1 VSLVING
8 FSAQGSTLVTYPRS
22 PRLAASI
29 RISIRVVS
37 FAIERLKLLT
47 RRKFLYTG
55 AITGAS
61 FAALGADGF
70 VQSKHI
76 EIKKIEISLARLPEA
91 FDGFTIA
98 QLSDFHYEDHFS
110 VFPIRESV
118 QIVNSLNPDLIVLT
132 GDFITVPIVDTHSR
146 NARKAAKSAAPC
158 AAILR
163 DLKAPMGK
171 FAILG
176 NHDANADPPRVIG
189 ALREHGIPVL
199 VNRSVPVE
207 RGSARIW
214 LAGIDDALDGR
225 PDLGAAIE
233 NLPSGETVVLLA
245 HEPDFADEAALSPVD
260 LQLSGHSH
268 GGQIWFPV
276 IGAPWLPPLARNY
289 PRGLYNVGKLV
300 LYTNLGI
307 GTIRAPIRINCPPE
321 VTLITL
327 RAAKHKMS

>member
-1 VSLVING
+1 
-8 FSAQGSTLVTYPRS
+8 
-22 PRLAASI
+22 
-29 RISIRVVS
+29 
-37 FAIERLKLLT
+37 LLT
-47 RRKFLYTG
+47 RRKFLYTYTG
-55 AITGAS
+55 AIAGAGL
-61 FAALGADGF
+61 AALGADGF

-76 EIKKIEISLARLPEA
+76 EIKKIEIPLARLPEA

-118 QIVNSLNPDLIVLT
+118 QIVNHLNPDLIVLT
-132 GDFITVPIVDTHSR
+132 GDFITVPVLDTHSR
-146 NARKAAKSAAPC
+146 NARQAAKSAAPC
-158 AAILR
+158 AEILR

-176 NHDANADPPRVIG
+176 NHDANADSARVIG
-189 ALREHGIPVL
+189 ALREHEIPTL
-199 VNRSVPVE
+199 VNRSVSLE
-207 RGSARIW
+207 RGPARIW
-214 LAGIDDALDGR
+214 LTGVDDALEGN
-225 PDLGAAIE
+225 PDLGAALE
-233 NLPSGETVVLLA
+233 KLPSGETVVLLA

-289 PRGLYNVGKLV
+289 PRGLYNVGKLT

-327 RAAKHKMS
+327 RAAKAKSS